1 MLGLDWTELALIA
14 VVAVVVI
21 GPKDLPDAVRGIA
34 KGIQKLRRMA
44 GEFQTQLDEVVRE
57 AKLED
62 VRNQINEIRNFDFR
76 STIEQEIDKDGSLR
90 KTFNEDPI
98 GNPLKDAFSD
108 TPTVHGAE
116 VTPPPATP
124 GEAADSATGPL
135 PEPPAPAEPPAFV
148 PPSVAA
154 AVAPGAAPAA
164 VAPGAAPAA
173 AAPSA
178 APAAAAPGAAPAA
191 AAADPVP
198 AAAPAAPAAPTPFP
212 AAASASAPAPAPP
225 AAGTAA

>member
-76 STIEQEIDKDGSLR
+76 STIEKEIDKDGSLR
-90 KTFNEDPI
+90 KTFTEDPI

-124 GEAADSATGPL
+124 ADGANPAAGPL
-135 PEPPAPAEPPAFV
+135 PEPPAAAEPPAFV

-154 AVAPGAAPAA
+154 EAAPNRVPAE
-164 VAPGAAPAA
+164 AAPMP
-173 AAPSA
+173 AP
-178 APAAAAPGAAPAA
+178 
-191 AAADPVP
+191 V
-198 AAAPAAPAAPTPFP
+198 AAPAAPAAPTPHP
-212 AAASASAPAPAPP
+212 AAASASASGPAPATP